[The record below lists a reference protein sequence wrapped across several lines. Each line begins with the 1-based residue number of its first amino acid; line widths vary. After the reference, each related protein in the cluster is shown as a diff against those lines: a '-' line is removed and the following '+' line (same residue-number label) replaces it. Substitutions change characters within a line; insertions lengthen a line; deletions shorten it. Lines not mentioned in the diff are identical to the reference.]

1 MGTVLGYLRP
11 HGVRV
16 ACGVTVKFTAALLEL
31 VLPLL
36 LEHIVDVSV
45 PARDL
50 AAIWICGGLMAALG
64 RPFATSPPTAWRRGC
79 PWRLQRLCGVTC
91 TAGPSASPAPRW
103 TGFPPPPWCP
113 G

>member
-36 LEHIVDVSV
+36 LEH
-45 PARDL
+45 
-50 AAIWICGGLMAALG
+50 
-64 RPFATSPPTAWRRGC
+64 
-79 PWRLQRLCGVTC
+79 
-91 TAGPSASPAPRW
+91 
-103 TGFPPPPWCP
+103 PPPKAKRPP
-113 G
+113 PIRGSLH